1 MTDTQALH
9 ALVRQAFHG
18 ECLALA
24 PARGGQGRR
33 WPAYRLPPWLGAG
46 VIGVVL
52 VLLGALYAWAE
63 VSLWRKDYAAA
74 RRTEMAGVVTQSAP
88 ARLYLKALLQ
98 EELARGLVTVHAG
111 SARSTVVFRGDDMF
125 ASGEA
130 EVGRKMLP
138 ALDKLAG
145 ALSLATGM
153 VLVIGHTD
161 SDPITTAPFASNQE
175 LSERRAAAVGEYLAS
190 QGVPRSRLEYV
201 GKGDSEPLTG
211 NATPK
216 ARAAN
221 RRVEIVLIR

>member
-1 MTDTQALH
+1 VTDTKALH

-18 ECLALA
+18 ECLAQA
-24 PARGGQGRR
+24 SAGSGQRRPAS
-33 WPAYRLPPWLGAG
+33 RLPPWLGAG
-46 VIGVVL
+46 VIGVIV

-88 ARLYLKALLQ
+88 TRLYLKALLQ
-98 EELARGLVTVHAG
+98 EEMARGLVTVHAG
-111 SARSTVVFRGDDMF
+111 GARSTVVFRGDDMF

-130 EVGRKMLP
+130 GIGRKMLP

-161 SDPITTAPFASNQE
+161 SDPITSAPFASNQE
-175 LSERRAAAVGEYLAS
+175 LSEKRAAAVSEYLAGK
-190 QGVPRSRLEYV
+190 GVARSRLEYV
-201 GKGDSEPLTG
+201 GKGDSEPLTN
-211 NATPK
+211 NATAK

-221 RRVEIVLIR
+221 RRVEIVLMR